1 MSDVNMLSTNP
12 LELRANRSLLKY
24 AVQKQI
30 TCPRTGQV
38 LDVRTAVAVT
48 VKNSKGGES
57 TFAMVGTE
65 WDKIANHIQHL
76 AVEQKCTVEVLDGR
90 ELFRR

>member
-1 MSDVNMLSTNP
+1 MADFDMLSTDP
-12 LELRANRSLLKY
+12 LELRVKRELLKFE
-24 AVQKQI
+24 VQKQI
-30 TCPRTGQV
+30 TCPRTGDV

-48 VKNSKGGES
+48 VKNAQGGES

-90 ELFRR
+90 ELFKR